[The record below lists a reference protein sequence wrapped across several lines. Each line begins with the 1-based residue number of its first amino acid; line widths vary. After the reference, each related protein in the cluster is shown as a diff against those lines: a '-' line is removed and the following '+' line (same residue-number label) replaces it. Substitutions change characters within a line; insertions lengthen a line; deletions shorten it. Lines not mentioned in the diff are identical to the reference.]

1 METMRAIVL
10 ITCVISL
17 LSGVLDALRPNAKF
31 DRQMRLLLS
40 AVFLLAILTPL
51 VKGAGKMQ
59 MNWDSDMT
67 VSQDMA
73 AAMAVQTEVCAAEN
87 LENTLQELLQ
97 KGGVT
102 DARVKAEVHIA
113 EDNSIE
119 IEHVTVFCGDAETAK
134 SLLAECLGEEV
145 KIDVETAS

>member
-10 ITCVISL
+10 VTCVISL

-51 VKGAGKMQ
+51 VKGAREMQ
-59 MNWDSDMT
+59 VDWDRDMT
-67 VSQDMA
+67 VSQDLT
-73 AAMAVQTEVCAAEN
+73 AAMAVQTEACAVEN
-87 LENTLQELLQ
+87 LENTLKELLQ
-97 KGGVT
+97 KGGVA
-102 DARVKAEVHIA
+102 DAEVEVEMHIT

-119 IEHVTVFCGDAETAK
+119 IEHVTVFCEDTETAE

-145 KIDVETAS
+145 KIDVEKAS

>member
-10 ITCVISL
+10 VTCVISL
-17 LSGVLDALRPNAKF
+17 FSGVLDALRPNAKF

-59 MNWDSDMT
+59 VNLDRDMT
-67 VSQDMA
+67 VSQDLT
-73 AAMAVQTEVCAAEN
+73 AAMAVQTEASATEN

-102 DARVKAEVHIA
+102 DAEVEVEMHIT

-119 IEHVTVFCGDAETAK
+119 IEHVTVFCGDTETAE

-145 KIDVETAS
+145 KIDVEKAS